1 MAELLY
7 AQCALFVRQSLGLTP
22 FMRLNAW
29 EKEYRSLYPRESAIY
44 FINADLENFLNEIR
58 MIFKYIKNNHV
69 PQESIEKICI
79 YVLRLLE
86 FSDQTYERGSLE
98 VLQNRMLK
106 EISISCSEEEVV
118 ESLVRIFSK
127 MGKKEERT
135 VETDEVEKIKAY
147 IDEHY
152 LTLESMEKVAAEF
165 GYNYTYLSRMFKQKT
180 GETMSRYILNKKIE
194 LAKDMLENK
203 PELKVTEVSDLC
215 GYGDYRYFTRIFKK
229 MVGVSPSEYKEQI
242 GKFL

>member
-79 YVLRLLE
+79 YVLRKSV
-86 FSDQTYERGSLE
+86 FMYYGFWNSLTRHMRE
-98 VLQNRMLK
+98 AVWKCYRTG
-106 EISISCSEEEVV
+106 CSKKSVFHV
-118 ESLVRIFSK
+118 QRKRLSK
-127 MGKKEERT
+127 
-135 VETDEVEKIKAY
+135 A
-147 IDEHY
+147 
-152 LTLESMEKVAAEF
+152 L
-165 GYNYTYLSRMFKQKT
+165 
-180 GETMSRYILNKKIE
+180 
-194 LAKDMLENK
+194 
-203 PELKVTEVSDLC
+203 
-215 GYGDYRYFTRIFKK
+215 
-229 MVGVSPSEYKEQI
+229 
-242 GKFL
+242 